1 MVGGMGCWFFC
12 FTLLFFWLPV
22 IFRALVGMLTI
33 GGASS
38 DVFIMRM
45 IGLLCICGN
54 SSFRFLM
61 RGTPKLIKVKAIATA
76 TATYM
81 TSP

>member
-1 MVGGMGCWFFC
+1 MAGGVGCWFFC

-22 IFRALVGMLTI
+22 IFRVLIGMLTL
-33 GGASS
+33 GDAPS

-45 IGLLCICGN
+45 IILLCIWGN
-54 SSFRFLM
+54 SSFRFLK
-61 RGTPKLIKVKAIATA
+61 RGRAKLIKVKAIAA
-76 TATYM
+76 AIATYM